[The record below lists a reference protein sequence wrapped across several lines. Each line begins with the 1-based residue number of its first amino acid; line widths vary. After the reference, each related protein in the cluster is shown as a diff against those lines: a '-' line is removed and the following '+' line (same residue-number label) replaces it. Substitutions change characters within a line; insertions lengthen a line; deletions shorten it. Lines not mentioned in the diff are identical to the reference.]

1 VFISIDNHN
10 HNHNHNHIT
19 RYNNI
24 ADMLIKIDCREKDLL
39 DLMRPVG
46 GGASVSPATNPT
58 TVATAAAA
66 EPDHYLM
73 DLGDGMTIK
82 VPLPNKTL
90 ANTSVSCKGKSLG
103 TATAVAAAA
112 ATTTHEIK
120 SERLP
125 LGDIIIHDPTEGR
138 DIVLFERKSLNDL
151 AASIQDGRYKEQ
163 SFRLTQTTDFHN
175 HNIIYII
182 EGDIARYNAKHSR
195 ISKSALQSAMVSLL
209 YYKGF
214 SVIRTMSVGETA
226 EFILHFADK
235 VMKER
240 ALGPAI
246 PAYSNTLTVPT
257 LPTLPCDDA
266 IDATAE
272 RYSEVASK
280 KEKRDYI
287 TRENIG
293 EIMLAQVP
301 GVSPKIATGIMNKY
315 GGSVYEFLADL
326 RRKINDYEESV
337 SPQMSSPS
345 TVLDLDL
352 ELVSTK
358 ETPTDAMD
366 TTDATEPQPPSPMNK
381 NKLKHVSEC
390 FRDIGDGKR
399 NIGKA
404 TIEKLCYFLS

>member
-1 VFISIDNHN
+1 
-10 HNHNHNHIT
+10 
-19 RYNNI
+19 
-24 ADMLIKIDCREKDLL
+24 MLIKIDCREKDLL
-39 DLMRPVG
+39 HLMRPVA
-46 GGASVSPATNPT
+46 GGAAVSPATNPT
-58 TVATAAAA
+58 TAAAA
-66 EPDHYLM
+66 AAAAAPEPDHYLM

-82 VPLPNKTL
+82 VPLPKKTP
-90 ANTSVSCKGKSLG
+90 ANTPASCKDKSLA
-103 TATAVAAAA
+103 AT
-112 ATTTHEIK
+112 ATTTTTTTIHEIK

-240 ALGPAI
+240 ALGPAV
-246 PAYSNTLTVPT
+246 PAYSNTL
-257 LPTLPCDDA
+257 PCDEDDA
-266 IDATAE
+266 DATAE

-301 GVSPKIATGIMNKY
+301 GVSPKIAMGIMKKY

-326 RRKINDYEESV
+326 RRKLNDYEESV
-337 SPQMSSPS
+337 SPQMSAPLP
-345 TVLDLDL
+345 VMDLDL

-358 ETPTDAMD
+358 ETPTKE
-366 TTDATEPQPPSPMNK
+366 TPTKETDARPSSPMNK

-390 FRDIGDGKR
+390 FKDIGDGKR
-399 NIGKA
+399 NIGKV

>member
-1 VFISIDNHN
+1 
-10 HNHNHNHIT
+10 
-19 RYNNI
+19 
-24 ADMLIKIDCREKDLL
+24 MLIKIDCREKDLL
-39 DLMRPVG
+39 DLMLPAAAAAG
-46 GGASVSPATNPT
+46 VSPATNPAA
-58 TVATAAAA
+58 ATAATATA

-82 VPLPNKTL
+82 VPLPKKTTP
-90 ANTSVSCKGKSLG
+90 NTPASCKGKSLG
-103 TATAVAAAA
+103 GAAATATAAK
-112 ATTTHEIK
+112 TTTTAHEIK

-125 LGDIIIHDPTEGR
+125 LGDIIIHDPAQEK

-182 EGDIARYNAKHSR
+182 EGDIARYDSKHSR

-209 YYKGF
+209 YYKGL

-240 ALGPAI
+240 ALGPAV
-246 PAYSNTLTVPT
+246 PAYSNTLPG
-257 LPTLPCDDA
+257 DDDETA
-266 IDATAE
+266 ATAE
-272 RYSEVASK
+272 RYSAVASK
-280 KEKRDYI
+280 KEKRDFI

-301 GVSPKIATGIMNKY
+301 GVSPKIATGIMKKY

-326 RRKINDYEESV
+326 RRKLSDYEESV
-337 SPQMSSPS
+337 SPQMSSPLP
-345 TVLDLDL
+345 VLDL
-352 ELVSTK
+352 EIVSTK
-358 ETPTDAMD
+358 ETPTKE
-366 TTDATEPQPPSPMNK
+366 TDATDTQTRPPSPMNK

-390 FRDIGDGKR
+390 FKDVGDGKR

-404 TIEKLCYFLS
+404 TIEKVCYFLS

>member
-1 VFISIDNHN
+1 
-10 HNHNHNHIT
+10 
-19 RYNNI
+19 
-24 ADMLIKIDCREKDLL
+24 MLIKIDCREKDLL
-39 DLMRPVG
+39 DLLLP
-46 GGASVSPATNPT
+46 AAAAAVSPATNPT
-58 TVATAAAA
+58 AATATA

-82 VPLPNKTL
+82 VPLPKKTPPL
-90 ANTSVSCKGKSLG
+90 TPTPANCRGKSLG
-103 TATAVAAAA
+103 TVTAAAA
-112 ATTTHEIK
+112 AATTTTTHEIK

-125 LGDIIIHDPTEGR
+125 LGDIIIHDPIEGR

-182 EGDIARYNAKHSR
+182 EGDIARYNAKHGR

-246 PAYSNTLTVPT
+246 PAYSNTLPVPT

-266 IDATAE
+266 TDATTE

-301 GVSPKIATGIMNKY
+301 GVSPKIATGIMKKY
-315 GGSVYEFLADL
+315 GGSLYEFLADL
-326 RRKINDYEESV
+326 RRKLNNYEESV
-337 SPQMSSPS
+337 SPQMSAP
-345 TVLDLDL
+345 LN
-352 ELVSTK
+352 
-358 ETPTDAMD
+358 DAGQDFTINASVM
-366 TTDATEPQPPSPMNK
+366 EPMNK
-381 NKLKHVSEC
+381 NKLKHVSAC
-390 FRDIGDGKR
+390 FKEISIDGKR
-399 NIGKA
+399 GIGKA
-404 TIEKLCYFLS
+404 TIEKLIYFLS

>member
-1 VFISIDNHN
+1 
-10 HNHNHNHIT
+10 
-19 RYNNI
+19 
-24 ADMLIKIDCREKDLL
+24 MLIKIDCREKDLL
-39 DLMRPVG
+39 DLLLP
-46 GGASVSPATNPT
+46 AAAAVSPATNP
-58 TVATAAAA
+58 AAAAAAA

-82 VPLPNKTL
+82 VPLPKKTP
-90 ANTSVSCKGKSLG
+90 ASTMTPNTPAYRKGKSLG
-103 TATAVAAAA
+103 AA
-112 ATTTHEIK
+112 ATTATTTTAHEIK

-125 LGDIIIHDPTEGR
+125 LGDIIIHDPGQGQQGR

-182 EGDIARYNAKHSR
+182 EGDIARYDAKHSR

-214 SVIRTMSVGETA
+214 SVIRTQNVGETA

-235 VMKER
+235 VVKER
-240 ALGPAI
+240 TLGPAV
-246 PAYSNTLTVPT
+246 PAYSNTLPT
-257 LPTLPCDDA
+257 LTTLTTLLCDDD
-266 IDATAE
+266 DATASTD

-293 EIMLAQVP
+293 EIMLSQVP
-301 GVSPKIATGIMNKY
+301 GVSPKIAAGIMKKY

-326 RRKINDYEESV
+326 RRKLSDYEESV
-337 SPQMSSPS
+337 SPQMSSTSP
-345 TVLDLDL
+345 VMEL
-352 ELVSTK
+352 EIVSTK
-358 ETPTDAMD
+358 ETR
-366 TTDATEPQPPSPMNK
+366 TDATDARPPSPMNK

-390 FRDIGDGKR
+390 FKDIGDGKR

-404 TIEKLCYFLS
+404 TIEKVCYFLS

>member
-1 VFISIDNHN
+1 
-10 HNHNHNHIT
+10 
-19 RYNNI
+19 
-24 ADMLIKIDCREKDLL
+24 MLIKIDCREKDLL
-39 DLMRPVG
+39 DLMLPAAAAAG
-46 GGASVSPATNPT
+46 SPATNP
-58 TVATAAAA
+58 AAAAA

-82 VPLPNKTL
+82 VPLPKKTP
-90 ANTSVSCKGKSLG
+90 ASTTTPNTPAYRKGKSLG
-103 TATAVAAAA
+103 TSYLAA
-112 ATTTHEIK
+112 ATATAHEIK

-125 LGDIIIHDPTEGR
+125 LGDIIIHDPAQQK

-163 SFRLTQTTDFHN
+163 SFRLIQSTDFHN

-182 EGDIARYNAKHSR
+182 EGDIARYDAKHSR

-214 SVIRTMSVGETA
+214 SVIRTMNVGETA

-235 VMKER
+235 VVKER
-240 ALGPAI
+240 ALGPAV
-246 PAYSNTLTVPT
+246 PAYSNTLPTLQTT
-257 LPTLPCDDA
+257 LPTTLPCHDDDA
-266 IDATAE
+266 TATAE

-293 EIMLAQVP
+293 EIMLSQVP
-301 GVSPKIATGIMNKY
+301 GVSPKIAAGIMKKY

-326 RRKINDYEESV
+326 RRKLSDYEESV
-337 SPQMSSPS
+337 SPQMSPPPL
-345 TVLDLDL
+345 TGLDLAI
-352 ELVSTK
+352 VATK
-358 ETPTDAMD
+358 ETPSHEETQ
-366 TTDATEPQPPSPMNK
+366 QPPSPMNK

-390 FRDIGDGKR
+390 FKDVGDGKR

-404 TIEKLCYFLS
+404 TIEKMCYFLS

>member
-1 VFISIDNHN
+1 MI
-10 HNHNHNHIT
+10 
-19 RYNNI
+19 
-24 ADMLIKIDCREKDLL
+24 IKIDCREKDLL
-39 DLMRPVG
+39 YLMRPVAAG
-46 GGASVSPATNPT
+46 GGVSPDTN
-58 TVATAAAA
+58 TAPAPAAA

-73 DLGDGMTIK
+73 DLGDGMTMK
-82 VPLPNKTL
+82 VPLPKKAVTPVS
-90 ANTSVSCKGKSLG
+90 NTKI
-103 TATAVAAAA
+103 T
-112 ATTTHEIK
+112 TTTHEIK

-125 LGDIIIHDPTEGR
+125 LGDIIIHDPSQQK

-163 SFRLTQTTDFHN
+163 SFRLTQSTDFHN

-182 EGDIARYNAKHSR
+182 EGDIARYNAKHTR

-214 SVIRTMSVGETA
+214 SVIRTMNVGETA

-235 VMKER
+235 VVKER
-240 ALGPAI
+240 SLGPAI
-246 PAYSNTLTVPT
+246 PAYSNTLTATT
-257 LPTLPCDDA
+257 LQFDDDA
-266 IDATAE
+266 ATDTATDATAE

-301 GVSPKIATGIMNKY
+301 GVSPKIATGIMKKY
-315 GGSVYEFLADL
+315 NGSVYEFLADL

-345 TVLDLDL
+345 MVFNL
-352 ELVSTK
+352 EIASTK
-358 ETPTDAMD
+358 ETQTKD
-366 TTDATEPQPPSPMNK
+366 TDATDARPPSPMNK

-390 FRDIGDGKR
+390 FKDIGDGKR

-404 TIEKLCYFLS
+404 TIEKVCYFLS

>member
-1 VFISIDNHN
+1 
-10 HNHNHNHIT
+10 
-19 RYNNI
+19 
-24 ADMLIKIDCREKDLL
+24 
-39 DLMRPVG
+39 MRPV
-46 GGASVSPATNPT
+46 AAAAAAVSPATTP
-58 TVATAAAA
+58 AAAV

-82 VPLPNKTL
+82 VPLPKKTTS
-90 ANTSVSCKGKSLG
+90 NTPVNTPAYCNGKSLG
-103 TATAVAAAA
+103 SATTTATA

-125 LGDIIIHDPTEGR
+125 LGDIIIHDPSQQK

-163 SFRLTQTTDFHN
+163 SFRLTQSTDFHN

-214 SVIRTMSVGETA
+214 SVIRTMNVGETA

-235 VMKER
+235 VVKER

-246 PAYSNTLTVPT
+246 PAYSNTLTVT
-257 LPTLPCDDA
+257 TLPCDDDD
-266 IDATAE
+266 DAATTGTTE

-287 TRENIG
+287 TRDNIG

-301 GVSPKIATGIMNKY
+301 GVSPKIATGIMKKY
-315 GGSVYEFLADL
+315 NGSVYEFLADL
-326 RRKINDYEESV
+326 RRKLNDYEESV
-337 SPQMSSPS
+337 SPQMSTPSS
-345 TVLDLDL
+345 TVFNL
-352 ELVSTK
+352 EIVSTK
-358 ETPTDAMD
+358 ETDATDAR
-366 TTDATEPQPPSPMNK
+366 PPSPMNK
-381 NKLKHVSEC
+381 NKLKHLSEC
-390 FRDIGDGKR
+390 FKDIGDGKR

>member
-1 VFISIDNHN
+1 
-10 HNHNHNHIT
+10 
-19 RYNNI
+19 
-24 ADMLIKIDCREKDLL
+24 MLIKIDCREKDLL
-39 DLMRPVG
+39 DLMLPAAAAAG
-46 GGASVSPATNPT
+46 VSPATNPAA
-58 TVATAAAA
+58 ATAATATA

-82 VPLPNKTL
+82 VPLPKKTTP
-90 ANTSVSCKGKSLG
+90 NTPASCKGKSLG
-103 TATAVAAAA
+103 GAAATATAAK
-112 ATTTHEIK
+112 TTTTAHEIK

-125 LGDIIIHDPTEGR
+125 LGDIIIHDPAQEK

-182 EGDIARYNAKHSR
+182 EGDIARYDSKHNR

-214 SVIRTMSVGETA
+214 SVIRTQNVGETA

-235 VMKER
+235 VAKEN
-240 ALGPAI
+240 AI
-246 PAYSNTLTVPT
+246 TTGGTSNPAYSNNAQPPL
-257 LPTLPCDDA
+257 LPCDD
-266 IDATAE
+266 DAAE

-280 KEKRDYI
+280 KEKRDFI

-301 GVSPKIATGIMNKY
+301 GVSPKIATGIMKKY

-326 RRKINDYEESV
+326 RRKLNDYEESV
-337 SPQMSSPS
+337 SPQMSSP
-345 TVLDLDL
+345 VPVPVPLPGL

-358 ETPTDAMD
+358 D
-366 TTDATEPQPPSPMNK
+366 TDATDTQTRPPSPMNK

-390 FRDIGDGKR
+390 FKDVGDGKR

-404 TIEKLCYFLS
+404 TIEKVCYFLS

>member
-1 VFISIDNHN
+1 
-10 HNHNHNHIT
+10 
-19 RYNNI
+19 
-24 ADMLIKIDCREKDLL
+24 MLIKIDCREKDLL
-39 DLMRPVG
+39 DLMLPSAAAAG
-46 GGASVSPATNPT
+46 VSPATNPAA
-58 TVATAAAA
+58 ATATA

-82 VPLPNKTL
+82 VPLPKKTTP
-90 ANTSVSCKGKSLG
+90 NTPASCKGKSLG
-103 TATAVAAAA
+103 GAAATATAAK
-112 ATTTHEIK
+112 TTTTAHEIK

-125 LGDIIIHDPTEGR
+125 LGDIIIYDPAQQK

-182 EGDIARYNAKHSR
+182 EGDIARYDAKHSR

-214 SVIRTMSVGETA
+214 SVIRTMNVGETA

-235 VMKER
+235 VVKER
-240 ALGPAI
+240 ALGPAV
-246 PAYSNTLTVPT
+246 PAYSNTPLPATT
-257 LPTLPCDDA
+257 LPSLPCDDDA
-266 IDATAE
+266 ATATSGE

-301 GVSPKIATGIMNKY
+301 GVSPKIATGIMKKY

-326 RRKINDYEESV
+326 RRKLSDYEESV
-337 SPQMSSPS
+337 SPQMSAPLP
-345 TVLDLDL
+345 VMDL
-352 ELVSTK
+352 ELVSIKDTDATK
-358 ETPTDAMD
+358 ETDAR
-366 TTDATEPQPPSPMNK
+366 PPSPMNK
-381 NKLKHVSEC
+381 NKLKHVAEC
-390 FRDIGDGKR
+390 FKDVGDGKR

-404 TIEKLCYFLS
+404 TIEKVCYFLS

>member
-1 VFISIDNHN
+1 MFISIDN

-58 TVATAAAA
+58 AVATAT

-82 VPLPNKTL
+82 VPLPKKTPS
-90 ANTSVSCKGKSLG
+90 NTPVSCKGKSLG
-103 TATAVAAAA
+103 TAAAAA

-125 LGDIIIHDPTEGR
+125 LGDIIIHDPIEGR

-214 SVIRTMSVGETA
+214 SVIRTMNVGETA

-240 ALGPAI
+240 ALGPAV

-257 LPTLPCDDA
+257 LPTLPTLPCDDA
-266 IDATAE
+266 TDATAE

-301 GVSPKIATGIMNKY
+301 GVSPKIATGIMKKY
-315 GGSVYEFLADL
+315 GGSLYEFLADL
-326 RRKINDYEESV
+326 RRKLNNYEESV
-337 SPQMSSPS
+337 SPQMSAPS
-345 TVLDLDL
+345 TVLDL
-352 ELVSTK
+352 EIVA
-358 ETPTDAMD
+358 TDAMD
-366 TTDATEPQPPSPMNK
+366 TRPPSPMNK

-390 FRDIGDGKR
+390 FKDIGDGKR

>member
-1 VFISIDNHN
+1 MCIDI
-10 HNHNHNHIT
+10 HIT
-19 RYNNI
+19 RYSNI

-39 DLMRPVG
+39 DLMRPV
-46 GGASVSPATNPT
+46 ASVSPATTP
-58 TVATAAAA
+58 VPDAATATAT

-73 DLGDGMTIK
+73 DLGDGMMMK
-82 VPLPNKTL
+82 VPLPKKTTS
-90 ANTSVSCKGKSLG
+90 NTPLSSKGKSLG
-103 TATAVAAAA
+103 AA
-112 ATTTHEIK
+112 ATTATTASTHEIK

-125 LGDIIIHDPTEGR
+125 LGDIIIHDPSQQK

-163 SFRLTQTTDFHN
+163 SFRLTQSNDFHN

-214 SVIRTMSVGETA
+214 SVIRTMNVGETA

-235 VMKER
+235 VVKER

-246 PAYSNTLTVPT
+246 PAYSNTLPT
-257 LPTLPCDDA
+257 LPTLPCDDDDA
-266 IDATAE
+266 DAATAE

-301 GVSPKIATGIMNKY
+301 GVSPKIATGIMKKY
-315 GGSVYEFLADL
+315 NGSVYEFLADL
-326 RRKINDYEESV
+326 RRKLSDYEESV
-337 SPQMSSPS
+337 SPQMSASLP
-345 TVLDLDL
+345 VMDL

-358 ETPTDAMD
+358 ETPTNAMDAM
-366 TTDATEPQPPSPMNK
+366 EPQPPSPMNK

-390 FRDIGDGKR
+390 FKDIGDGKR

>member
-1 VFISIDNHN
+1 
-10 HNHNHNHIT
+10 
-19 RYNNI
+19 
-24 ADMLIKIDCREKDLL
+24 MLIKIDCREKDLL
-39 DLMRPVG
+39 HLMRPVA
-46 GGASVSPATNPT
+46 GGAAVSPATNPT
-58 TVATAAAA
+58 TAAAA
-66 EPDHYLM
+66 AAAAAPEPDHYLM

-82 VPLPNKTL
+82 VPLPKKTP
-90 ANTSVSCKGKSLG
+90 ANTPASCKDKSLA
-103 TATAVAAAA
+103 AT
-112 ATTTHEIK
+112 ATTTTTTTIHEIK

-240 ALGPAI
+240 ALGPAV
-246 PAYSNTLTVPT
+246 PAYSNTLPVPT
-257 LPTLPCDDA
+257 LPTLPCDEDDA
-266 IDATAE
+266 DATAE

-301 GVSPKIATGIMNKY
+301 GVSPKIAMGIMKKY

-326 RRKINDYEESV
+326 RRKLNDYEESV
-337 SPQMSSPS
+337 SPQMSAPLP
-345 TVLDLDL
+345 VMDLDL

-358 ETPTDAMD
+358 ETPTKE
-366 TTDATEPQPPSPMNK
+366 TDARPSSPMNK

-390 FRDIGDGKR
+390 FKDIGDGKR
-399 NIGKA
+399 NIGKV